1 MEKRKT
7 YHAQADREAIRV
19 EVSIG
24 ALVRHGETSCHGH
37 ATWYEKEDCWCH
49 CCECRSFENAAVEVS
64 QETDSKRANG
74 TDDVR
79 TVKNE
84 CLGNAIDDPSDTS
97 DKDGDGHLARTK
109 RLQEIETGK
118 CGEDWDKEEVEP
130 GRQWLLVPRPLW
142 FALASD

>member
-1 MEKRKT
+1 MRRRET

-24 ALVRHGETSCHGH
+24 ALVRHGETSRHGH
-37 ATWYEKEDCWCH
+37 AAWYEKEDGGRH

-64 QETDSKRANG
+64 QQADSERANG

-79 TVKNE
+79 PVKDE
-84 CLGNAIDDPSDTS
+84 CLGDAIDDPSDTS

-109 RLQEIETGK
+109 RLQ
-118 CGEDWDKEEVEP
+118 
-130 GRQWLLVPRPLW
+130 
-142 FALASD
+142 